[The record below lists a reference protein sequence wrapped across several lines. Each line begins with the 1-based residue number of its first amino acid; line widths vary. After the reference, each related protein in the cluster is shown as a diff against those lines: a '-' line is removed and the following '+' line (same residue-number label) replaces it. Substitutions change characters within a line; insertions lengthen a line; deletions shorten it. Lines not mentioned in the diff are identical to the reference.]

1 MKKLYIVANWK
12 SNKTILQA
20 EEWFRTINNLPVT
33 FNEEEKK
40 VIVCAPFTLLSKVK
54 ELTVNCKLSIVVG
67 AQDVSPFDEGAY
79 TGEVSASQVKEF
91 ADYVI
96 IGHSERRSN
105 FGETEKIVELKIL
118 QAIKFNLV
126 PIICVSSINQVND
139 KWKMMNGK
147 FIVAYEPVFAIG
159 SGTPDTPENA
169 GLMAK
174 KIKEILGDTDILYG
188 GSVTSNNVAN
198 FLETPDI
205 NGVLV
210 GGASLDAQEFY
221 KIIQNS

>member
-1 MKKLYIVANWK
+1 MKRKFIVANWK
-12 SNKTILQA
+12 SNFTSLEANEWIQGFKNYDLRFTNEDVIICPPFVILP
-20 EEWFRTINNLPVT
+20 IL
-33 FNEEEKK
+33 KSY
-40 VIVCAPFTLLSKVK
+40 LLNHKSSI
-54 ELTVNCKLSIVVG
+54 KLG
-67 AQDVSPFDEGAY
+67 AQNISPFDEGAY
-79 TGEVSASQVKEF
+79 TGEVSALQVKEF

-105 FGETEKIVELKIL
+105 LGETEKIVELKIL

-169 GLMAK
+169 NLMAK
-174 KIKEILGDTDILYG
+174 KIKEILGETDILYG

-198 FLETPDI
+198 FLEMPDI
-205 NGVLV
+205 KGVLV

-221 KIIQNS
+221 KIIQNA

>member
-1 MKKLYIVANWK
+1 MKRKFIVANWK

-79 TGEVSASQVKEF
+79 TGEVSAKQIKEF
-91 ADYVI
+91 ADYVL
-96 IGHSERRSN
+96 IGHSERRKN
-105 FGETEKIVELKIL
+105 FMESDEILFKKVELANKYSLAPIFCVQDETTKIPE
-118 QAIKFNLV
+118 NV
-126 PIICVSSINQVND
+126 
-139 KWKMMNGK
+139 KM
-147 FIVAYEPVFAIG
+147 VAYEPVFAIG
-159 SGTPDTPENA
+159 TGNPDNPETA
-169 GLMAK
+169 EKIAK
-174 KIKEILGDTDILYG
+174 QIKENTKVTTVLYG
-188 GSVTSNNVAN
+188 GSVTSKNVKD
-198 FLETPDI
+198 FTQMPDI
-205 NGVLV
+205 DGVLV

-221 KIIQNS
+221 AIIQNA

>member
-1 MKKLYIVANWK
+1 MKRKFIVANWK

-79 TGEVSASQVKEF
+79 TGEVSALQVKEF

-96 IGHSERRSN
+96 IGHSERRKN
-105 FGETEKIVELKIL
+105 FLENDETLFKKVELANKYGLIPIFCVQDETTKIPR
-118 QAIKFNLV
+118 NV
-126 PIICVSSINQVND
+126 E
-139 KWKMMNGK
+139 
-147 FIVAYEPVFAIG
+147 IVAYEPVFAIG
-159 SGTPDTPENA
+159 TGNPDNPESA
-169 GLMAK
+169 EKIAK
-174 KIKEILGDTDILYG
+174 QIKENTKVLVVLYG
-188 GSVTSNNVAN
+188 GSVTSKNVKD
-198 FLETPDI
+198 FTQTPDI

-221 KIIQNS
+221 KIIQNA